1 MRTSQVFSIGAS
13 LLLFAATTNAQDG
26 SEEELRENVV
36 HERNEMGQNV
46 YRDGRISD
54 RPDSTV
60 CFLYVGYKAT
70 GAPWLRL
77 QVRHAA
83 FKSLGIQEIIFTKGK
98 VSLAM
103 KPSAELLHTG
113 NNGVMQWE
121 WYDAPPDENEMKAI
135 DAIIDEPGV
144 TLTLKGTKQTITR
157 ELTDLERAA
166 MENMLL
172 QAVELGQAY
181 EGTR

>member
-1 MRTSQVFSIGAS
+1 MRILQAIAIGTSFLLTCAS
-13 LLLFAATTNAQDG
+13 LNAQDAIQ
-26 SEEELRENVV
+26 EKLREHVV
-36 HERNEMGQNV
+36 HETNEMGKDV
-46 YRDGRISD
+46 YRDARISD
-54 RPDSTV
+54 RPDTTV
-60 CFLYVGYKAT
+60 CFLYVGHKDT

-77 QVRHAA
+77 QIRYAA
-83 FKSLGIQEIIFTKGK
+83 FKSLGVQEIVFAKGK

-144 TLTLKGTKQTITR
+144 VLTLKGEKQTITR
-157 ELTDLERAA
+157 ELSDLERAA

-172 QAVELGQAY
+172 QAVELGRAY
-181 EGTR
+181 LEKR